1 MRVAIVLNAS
11 WNIVNFRMGLLKGIA
26 EAGHEVVAIAPRDVF
41 SDRIPFEYYEL
52 PMNARGMN
60 PVRELGLLVDMVRVF
75 RKARPDALLT
85 FTPKPNIYGSL
96 AARWLGIPV
105 IANVAGLG
113 TMFTGSVPARLL
125 MEGLYWA
132 AFRKAAHVFFQNE
145 EDRAHFVGKRI
156 VASSRSS
163 RIYGSGVDL
172 ERFAPRAFPA
182 NIPPVFLLV
191 SRLLWEKGVGDY
203 VQAACMVRDM
213 GIPAC
218 FRIAG
223 IFDEGNP
230 KAVSP
235 EQMDEWVS
243 EGIVE
248 FLGPLD
254 DVRGTISEADCLVL
268 PSTYREGVP
277 RVLIEGAA
285 MGCPLIAYENVGVG
299 DVVIPN
305 RNGILSPAGDIGKL
319 AAAMKDFAAMP
330 VAVRMEMGRESRK
343 IAEERFDEKRIL
355 EAYLDAL
362 DALPSG

>member
-26 EAGHEVVAIAPRDVF
+26 AAGHEVIAIAPRDEF
-41 SDRIPFEYYEL
+41 SDRIPFEYHEL
-52 PMNARGMN
+52 PMNARGTN
-60 PVRELGLLVDMVRVF
+60 PVRELGLLADMIRVF
-75 RKARPDALLT
+75 RKARPDVLLT

-96 AARWLGIPV
+96 AARALGIPV

-113 TMFTGSVPARLL
+113 TMFTGGALARLL
-125 MEGLYWA
+125 MEGLYRV
-132 AFRKAAHVFFQNE
+132 AFGKTAHVFFQNE
-145 EDRAHFVGKRI
+145 EDREYFTGKGI
-156 VASSRSS
+156 VPSVRSS

-172 ERFAPRAFPA
+172 ERFVPQASPSS
-182 NIPPVFLLV
+182 PPLTFLLV

-203 VQAACMVRDM
+203 VQAARMVKSA
-213 GIPAC
+213 GIAAR

-230 KAVSP
+230 KAVSR
-235 EQMDEWVS
+235 EQMTDWVS

-248 FLGPLD
+248 FLGALD
-254 DVRGTISEADCLVL
+254 DVRDAISESDCLVL

-285 MGCPLIAYENVGVG
+285 LGRPLIAYENVGVG
-299 DVVIPN
+299 DVAISG
-305 RNGILSPAGDIGKL
+305 RNGILAPAGDIGKL
-319 AAAMKDFAAMP
+319 AAAMTDFAAMP
-330 VAVRMEMGRESRK
+330 ESARTEMGRESRR

-355 EAYLDAL
+355 QAYLSAL
-362 DALPSG
+362 DEQLP